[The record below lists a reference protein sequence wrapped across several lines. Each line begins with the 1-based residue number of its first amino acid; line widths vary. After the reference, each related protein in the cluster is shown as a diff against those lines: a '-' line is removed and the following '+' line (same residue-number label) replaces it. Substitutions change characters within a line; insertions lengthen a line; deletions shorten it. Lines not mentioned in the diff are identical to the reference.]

1 MAPEAKRRKR
11 TNRSRSPIKLTELSA
26 SIQRKRT
33 AEGLSLRQVARQVGL
48 GASTLWRLE
57 RGRGVPDSATL
68 VYLYTAR
75 DIPRPGRGVPD
86 SATLARL
93 AEWLSV
99 PLERLVDVAR
109 PTKRKAIVYYED
121 ENTPDIVEAHLRA
134 DRRLSP
140 ETAKALVELF
150 RVAYNQFA
158 RKKR

>member
-57 RGRGVPDSATL
+57 R
-68 VYLYTAR
+68 
-75 DIPRPGRGVPD
+75 GRGVPD